1 MQSVRARFF
10 CCALLMM
17 LCSDDAETAHGPSH
31 RLPRAV
37 DVDVDRP
44 NRPSATPRNRFDSIR

>member
-31 RLPRAV
+31 RLPRGCGCGSTQPTISHA
-37 DVDVDRP
+37 
-44 NRPSATPRNRFDSIR
+44 SQSIRFDSIG